1 VVPWDIDAN
10 DPKERTVTA
19 MNVLNLILA
28 AAVVGGLAAICRA
41 AYLKA
46 EHRRAEVT
54 RLETPE
60 PVELD
65 RAA

>member
-1 VVPWDIDAN
+1 M
-10 DPKERTVTA
+10 TA
-19 MNVLNLILA
+19 MNILNLILA

-46 EHRRAEVT
+46 AHRHAEPT